1 MIRPAGVAWANINAC
16 SGGRRIAHG
25 DTLRKPSSSGRVT
38 YEMMEAAFR
47 PPAATAR
54 PPAKGGTIVRKIVAS
69 AHLSLDGVMQ
79 GQGSAEEDP
88 SGGFDLGGW
97 SSPFSDEDA
106 LAARIGLLGSPDA
119 PNDLLLGRKTYDI
132 FAGYWP
138 HAPTDIPFS
147 RAFNKAHKYVLTR
160 GDQKLEW
167 ANSHKLRGI
176 DELKKVKADEGPDI
190 VLWGSS
196 TLYPPL
202 LEANLIDRLNL
213 LICPI
218 ILGKGKKL
226 FGNTSHPVSMKLVSS
241 EATKS
246 GVLVVGYERN

>member
-1 MIRPAGVAWANINAC
+1 M
-16 SGGRRIAHG
+16 
-25 DTLRKPSSSGRVT
+25 
-38 YEMMEAAFR
+38 
-47 PPAATAR
+47 
-54 PPAKGGTIVRKIVAS
+54 RKIVAF
-69 AHLSLDGVMQ
+69 AHLSLDGIMQ
-79 GQGSAEEDP
+79 GPGSAEEDP

-97 SSPFSDEDA
+97 SFQFGDDDT
-106 LAARIGLLGSPDA
+106 LAAVISMLGSPA
-119 PNDLLLGRKTYDI
+119 RPNDLLLGRRTYDI

-138 HAPTDIPFS
+138 HAPAADSSFG
-147 RAFNKAHKYVLTR
+147 RAFNKANKYVLSR
-160 GDQKLEW
+160 SKQKLDW
-167 ANSHKLRGI
+167 ANSHKLRSI
-176 DELKKVKADEGPDI
+176 EALKKIKAGKGPDI

-226 FGNTSHPVSMKLVSS
+226 FGDARHPVTMKLARS

-246 GVLVVGYERN
+246 GVIVAKYERAKNPSR

>member
-1 MIRPAGVAWANINAC
+1 M
-16 SGGRRIAHG
+16 RR
-25 DTLRKPSSSGRVT
+25 
-38 YEMMEAAFR
+38 
-47 PPAATAR
+47 
-54 PPAKGGTIVRKIVAS
+54 IVAS

-79 GQGSAEEDP
+79 GPGSAEEDP

-97 SSPFSDEDA
+97 SFQFSDDDT
-106 LAARIGLLGSPDA
+106 LAAVIGMLGSPA
-119 PNDLLLGRKTYDI
+119 TPNDLLLGRKTYDI

-138 HAPTDIPFS
+138 HAPADSPFS
-147 RAFNKAHKYVLTR
+147 RAFNKANKYVLTR
-160 GDQKLEW
+160 GKQKLDW
-167 ANSHKLRGI
+167 ANSHKLRSI
-176 DELKKVKADEGPDI
+176 DALKKVKAGKGPDI

-226 FGNTSHPVSMKLVSS
+226 FGDASHPATMKLVSS
-241 EATKS
+241 LATKS
-246 GVLVVGYERN
+246 GVIVAKYERAKKASR